1 MALQFLSAVEIP
13 QLSHLERKRQIKDG
27 PDCCTPNNVFYR
39 DRGEVSVSTEVLVRL
54 LERQPGG

>member
-27 PDCCTPNNVFYR
+27 PDYCNPNNVTMF
-39 DRGEVSVSTEVLVRL
+39 STGTEEKCLSA
-54 LERQPGG
+54 QKS